1 MGEWRRKARDHP
13 RIRGKDQRSPRGHGR
28 LSGSPPHTRE
38 RLCAVCN
45 SQKAGRITPAYAGK
59 TRTMSHKEKSCKDHP
74 RIRGKDLLILVKLIA
89 LLGSPPHTRERPTY
103 FSEINCIIRITPAY
117 AGKTIKLHIF
127 FPPIWDH
134 PRIRGK
140 DIPIRNA
147 RPIVDG
153 SPPHTRERLT
163 MHN

>member
-1 MGEWRRKARDHP
+1 MLLGEWRRKARDHP
-13 RIRGKDQRSPRGHGR
+13 RIRGKDQRSPQGHGR

-89 LLGSPPHTRERPTY
+89 LLGSPPHTRERRLS
-103 FSEINCIIRITPAY
+103 FIFFFLLFGITPAY
-117 AGKTIKLHIF
+117 AGKTYQLEM
-127 FPPIWDH
+127 PDLLLMDH

-140 DIPIRNA
+140 D
-147 RPIVDG
+147 
-153 SPPHTRERLT
+153 
-163 MHN
+163 

>member
-1 MGEWRRKARDHP
+1 MKVSRDKY
-13 RIRGKDQRSPRGHGR
+13 R
-28 LSGSPPHTRE
+28 
-38 RLCAVCN
+38 
-45 SQKAGRITPAYAGK
+45 
-59 TRTMSHKEKSCKDHP
+59 
-74 RIRGKDLLILVKLIA
+74 
-89 LLGSPPHTRERPTY
+89 
-103 FSEINCIIRITPAY
+103 RITPAY

-153 SPPHTRERLT
+153 SPPHTRERPQKMGYKSKSTRITPAYAGKTKEKKAARMSVQDHPRIRGKDCLYGLF
-163 MHN
+163 